1 MTMGGTVAAPV
12 RRHARRFP
20 RALPRGLPFWLPTL
34 GALVVLLVAGPAS
47 AAPAL
52 PLGLSLDSL
61 GALGDGASLSGRI
74 VQGIVLLTVLSVAP
88 GLLIMATCFTRIIVV
103 LSLLRSAL
111 GLQQSPPNMVLV
123 SLAMFLTFHIM
134 GPVIDSAWQDG
145 LRPMLN
151 DQVTQEQG
159 VERMVEPFRGFM
171 AAHVRQRDLV
181 AYASFSAKPAKP
193 LAGSGANSGEPA
205 GPDAGS
211 AAPVTPGGK
220 PLTAETVDLRM
231 LMPAFLLSELRR
243 AFEIG
248 FLLFLPFLV
257 IDMVVAAILM
267 AMGMMMLPPTMIA
280 LPFKIIFFVL
290 TDGWF
295 LVAGSLIRSY
305 GGG

>member
-1 MTMGGTVAAPV
+1 M
-12 RRHARRFP
+12 RLR
-20 RALPRGLPFWLPTL
+20 TL
-34 GALVVLLVAGPAS
+34 VLLLALTLAAGPAA
-47 AAPAL
+47 AAP
-52 PLGLSLDSL
+52 LDLSL
-61 GALGDGASLSGRI
+61 GALGSLADGGSLSGRI

-88 GLLIMATCFTRIIVV
+88 GLLIMVTCFTRIIVV

-145 LRPMLN
+145 LRPLLN
-151 DQVTQEQG
+151 EQVTQEQG
-159 VERMVEPFRGFM
+159 LERMIEPFRGFM
-171 AAHVRQRDLV
+171 ASHVRDRDL
-181 AYASFSAKPAKP
+181 AAFAAFAAKPKP
-193 LAGSGANSGEPA
+193 VGESTEPA
-205 GPDAGS
+205 RDER
-211 AAPVTPGGK
+211 PVT
-220 PLTAETVDLRM
+220 AESVDLRL

-267 AMGMMMLPPTMIA
+267 AMGMMMLPPVMIA

-295 LVAGSLIRSY
+295 LIAGSLIRSY
-305 GGG
+305 GV

>member
-1 MTMGGTVAAPV
+1 MRTLILL
-12 RRHARRFP
+12 
-20 RALPRGLPFWLPTL
+20 ALIL
-34 GALVVLLVAGPAS
+34 AAGPAA
-47 AAPAL
+47 AAP
-52 PLGLSLDSL
+52 LDLDL
-61 GALGDGASLSGRI
+61 GALGSLADGASLSGRI

-88 GLLIMATCFTRIIVV
+88 GLLIMVTCFTRIIVV

-134 GPVIDSAWQDG
+134 GPTIDSAWQEG
-145 LRPMLN
+145 LRPLLN
-151 DQVTQEQG
+151 EQVTQEQG
-159 VERMVEPFRGFM
+159 LERMIEPFRGFM
-171 AAHVRQRDLV
+171 ASHVRERDL
-181 AYASFSAKPAKP
+181 AAFAAFTAKPKP
-193 LAGSGANSGEPA
+193 AGEEPA
-205 GPDAGS
+205 KDER
-211 AAPVTPGGK
+211 PVT
-220 PLTAETVDLRM
+220 AENVDLRL

-267 AMGMMMLPPTMIA
+267 AMGMMMLPPVMIA

-295 LVAGSLIRSY
+295 LIAGSLIRSY
-305 GGG
+305 GG

>member
-1 MTMGGTVAAPV
+1 MTRRAAQAPLLLPLLLLAALAWPVAAVAAP
-12 RRHARRFP
+12 FD
-20 RALPRGLPFWLPTL
+20 LNLDTL
-34 GALVVLLVAGPAS
+34 G
-47 AAPAL
+47 
-52 PLGLSLDSL
+52 SL
-61 GALGDGASLSGRI
+61 GEAGSLSGRI

-88 GLLIMATCFTRIIVV
+88 GLLIMVTCFTRIIVV

-134 GPVIDSAWQDG
+134 GPTIDSAWQEG
-145 LRPMLN
+145 LRPLLN
-151 DQVTQEQG
+151 EQVTPEQG
-159 VERMVEPFRGFM
+159 LERMVEPFRGFM
-171 AAHVRQRDLV
+171 TAHVRERDL
-181 AYASFSAKPAKP
+181 AAFAAFSARPAKP
-193 LAGSGANSGEPA
+193 DDRTGAEGREAPA
-205 GPDAGS
+205 PR
-211 AAPVTPGGK
+211 PVN
-220 PLTAETVDLRM
+220 AETVDLRL

-267 AMGMMMLPPTMIA
+267 AMGMMMLPPVMIA

-295 LVAGSLIRSY
+295 LIAGSLIRSY
-305 GGG
+305 GAG

>member
-1 MTMGGTVAAPV
+1 MRTLILL
-12 RRHARRFP
+12 
-20 RALPRGLPFWLPTL
+20 ALTL
-34 GALVVLLVAGPAS
+34 AAGPAA
-47 AAPAL
+47 AAP
-52 PLGLSLDSL
+52 LDLDL
-61 GALGDGASLSGRI
+61 GALGSLADGASLSGRI

-88 GLLIMATCFTRIIVV
+88 GLLIMVTCFTRIIVV

-134 GPVIDSAWQDG
+134 GPTIDSAWQEG
-145 LRPMLN
+145 LRPLLN
-151 DQVTQEQG
+151 EQVTQEQG
-159 VERMVEPFRGFM
+159 LERMIEPFRGFM
-171 AAHVRQRDLV
+171 ASHVRERDL
-181 AYASFSAKPAKP
+181 AAFAAFTAKPKP
-193 LAGSGANSGEPA
+193 AGEEPA
-205 GPDAGS
+205 RDER
-211 AAPVTPGGK
+211 PVT
-220 PLTAETVDLRM
+220 AENVDLRL

-267 AMGMMMLPPTMIA
+267 AMGMMMLPPVMIA

-295 LVAGSLIRSY
+295 LIAGSLIRSY
-305 GGG
+305 GG